1 MDRNGD
7 NRAVAIMSLFSV
19 RKQEYFDRIK
29 PICVFILR
37 RESIK
42 EVDLSY
48 QLRNLIYECFTI
60 KKSNETGKKVNFW
73 SIIKM
78 QREIYFP
85 AEKSGDHRFA
95 IV

>member
-42 EVDLSY
+42 EVDLS
-48 QLRNLIYECFTI
+48 
-60 KKSNETGKKVNFW
+60 
-73 SIIKM
+73 
-78 QREIYFP
+78 
-85 AEKSGDHRFA
+85 
-95 IV
+95 